1 MTKLIK
7 LRNTLDLTKGIVCI
21 GDPWYD
27 SASLKLEI
35 KKGNYDCYVK
45 INEST
50 NRVIRM
56 MLMPQDTEIDE
67 MSINA
72 PLNIVTVDSG
82 TMSIRD
88 KWVNSS
94 SIKNDLKFMNERN
107 SSAMLLQEEN
117 IFLARTGFGD
127 GMYSVSGY
135 FNNKDVLIAI
145 KIDF

>member
-1 MTKLIK
+1 MI
-7 LRNTLDLTKGIVCI
+7 
-21 GDPWYD
+21 
-27 SASLKLEI
+27 
-35 KKGNYDCYVK
+35 
-45 INEST
+45 
-50 NRVIRM
+50 
-56 MLMPQDTEIDE
+56 MPKDTEIDE

-107 SSAMLLQEEN
+107 SSAILLQEEN